1 MYAMKTLQSIKKFRT
16 QKKLSVIKSAEL
28 SGVGR
33 NFISDVE
40 RGKVTA
46 EFGKVAQ
53 YAESLGLNI
62 TISPQQKAEYDQL
75 RELIESLSESNPL
88 LAQRIISGL
97 TDEDKEKLN
106 SRFVLTKKQAKEFAL
121 KF

>member
-1 MYAMKTLQSIKKFRT
+1 MDAMKTLQSIKKFRT

-53 YAESLGLNI
+53 YAQSLGLNI
-62 TISPQQKAEYDQL
+62 TISPKQKAEYDQL